1 MYLPFKLGDLN
12 MLATLCPAGPS
23 QILLRLT
30 VLCTVLYSCAQA
42 FALDMDFPK
51 KVNFKDKSSHTGSY
65 VAETKEWATKDYY
78 VKLTLLEPLEGEPPF
93 EVPGSHMNEETA
105 FQFTYKEA
113 IDSIAS
119 NWGKRKEIIPTA
131 DWGKIYYKTF
141 DPKKL
146 KIGENTKCASFAA
159 VVDQNDN
166 LLFGFYC
173 KAMQLEESEIASA
186 LKSIVLE

>member
-1 MYLPFKLGDLN
+1 
-12 MLATLCPAGPS
+12 MLATLYRIGLTS
-23 QILLRLT
+23 LLLRLII
-30 VLCTVLYSCAQA
+30 LGAIFCSFPQA
-42 FALDMDFPK
+42 FALDIDFPN
-51 KVNFKDKSSHTGSY
+51 KVKFKDESSHSGSY
-65 VAETKEWATKDYY
+65 VAETKVWATNDYY
-78 VKLTLLEPLEGEPPF
+78 IKLTLLEPLEGDPPY
-93 EVPGSHMNEETA
+93 EVPGSHMDEKTA

-119 NWGKRKEIIPTA
+119 NWSERKEITPTA

-146 KIGENTKCASFAA
+146 KIGKNTKCASFAA

-173 KAMQLEESEIASA
+173 KASQLEEDEIASA
-186 LKSIVLE
+186 LKSIVVE

>member
-1 MYLPFKLGDLN
+1 
-12 MLATLCPAGPS
+12 MLATLCPSGLPYL
-23 QILLRLT
+23 LLRLT
-30 VLCTVLYSCAQA
+30 ILGSIFFSSPQV
-42 FALDMDFPK
+42 FALDINFPN
-51 KVNFKDKSSHTGSY
+51 KVKFTDESSHTGSY
-65 VAETKEWATKDYY
+65 VAETKVWAAEDYY
-78 VKLTLLEPLEGEPPF
+78 LKLSLLEPLEGDPPY
-93 EVPGSHMNEETA
+93 EVPGGHLDEETA

-119 NWGKRKEIIPTA
+119 NWSERKEITPTA

-146 KIGENTKCASFAA
+146 KIGKNTKCASFVA

-173 KAMQLEESEIASA
+173 KASQLEETEIASA
-186 LKSIVLE
+186 LKSIVVE